1 MHAKGEYINGIS
13 ETTVIG
19 KFALDLGMIDPEVD
33 LSRVWLAVG
42 DASMAIDP
50 QMETTTLLRIIATD
64 QIPEGIPEI
73 VVDLCP

>member
-1 MHAKGEYINGIS
+1 MHAQGEHINGIS

-19 KFALDLGMIDPEVD
+19 KFAFDLGMIDPKVD

-42 DASMAIDP
+42 DTPMAVDP